1 MTLEK
6 DSSLTFELK
15 GGFKTTVQQTPI
27 QIKRARLTVQLDGNE
42 QPIAVNLDTE
52 LVPAEA
58 QKLAA
63 LYAPIAQAVQVG
75 EFCYDFQMAD
85 QHLAEYGQTLA
96 ESDSPFKLLGGS
108 ALLLEH
114 YVYLGHRDKA
124 TF

>member
-1 MTLEK
+1 MQLETH
-6 DSSLTFELK
+6 STLTFELK
-15 GGFKTTVQQTPI
+15 GGFKTTIQQSPI
-27 QIKRARLTVQLDGNE
+27 KIKRARLTVEIDDHE
-42 QPIAVNLDTE
+42 QPLSVKLDTE
-52 LVPAEA
+52 FVPAEA

-75 EFCYDFQMAD
+75 EFCYDFQMA
-85 QHLAEYGQTLA
+85 QEHLAEYGKTLA
-96 ESDSPFKLLGGS
+96 ESDSAFKLLGGS